1 MEDLIL
7 KFALQ
12 NAVRHKGKCQAK
24 AIFSKVLGEEPK
36 LKENIK
42 ELQQKIKE
50 ITDKVNSMSLE
61 EQEKQLKLIAPE
73 LLEKKEVI
81 QKPALPELELGKETF
96 KVRFEPSP
104 SGPMHI
110 GHTYPLSLNSEL
122 AKKYFGSLIIRIG
135 DTNPENIYPPSYELI
150 PEDAAWLTQNNV
162 KEVVVQSSRMEVYY
176 EYIVKLFEME
186 KAYVCTCEP
195 NKFKDLLQDSK
206 ACPCRELPKAEQLKR
221 WKAMLVDF
229 MAGEAVVRIKTDL
242 NHKNPA
248 MRDWPAFRVNEGDHP
263 MQGKKYR
270 VWPLMNFAVAIDDH
284 DMEITHTVRAKDHID
299 NEKKQKYIYDYF
311 GWEMPQHL
319 YVGRINFEDM
329 KISTSETRVKID
341 AGEYEGWDD
350 VRLPFLPAL
359 KRRGYQ
365 PEAFVNYALDVGV
378 TQNDKRVSK
387 EEFFKAINFYNKAI
401 IEEKANRYFFVWEPV
416 EIEIGNAPELNVEM
430 ELHPDFPDRGMR
442 KFKTWKKFFVTKE
455 DLESIKEGEEVR
467 LMNCLTF
474 RKEKDKFVFVTK
486 DYSKGLKTI
495 HWLPKGLDAEVLM
508 PDNNLKEGLIED
520 GAKDLEEDSIVQLE
534 RFGFCRLDNKK
545 KLRFWFAHK

>member
-1 MEDLIL
+1 
-7 KFALQ
+7 
-12 NAVRHKGKCQAK
+12 
-24 AIFSKVLGEEPK
+24 
-36 LKENIK
+36 
-42 ELQQKIKE
+42 
-50 ITDKVNSMSLE
+50 
-61 EQEKQLKLIAPE
+61 
-73 LLEKKEVI
+73 
-81 QKPALPELELGKETF
+81 
-96 KVRFEPSP
+96 
-104 SGPMHI
+104 
-110 GHTYPLSLNSEL
+110 
-122 AKKYFGSLIIRIG
+122 
-135 DTNPENIYPPSYELI
+135 
-150 PEDAAWLTQNNV
+150 
-162 KEVVVQSSRMEVYY
+162 
-176 EYIVKLFEME
+176 
-186 KAYVCTCEP
+186 
-195 NKFKDLLQDSK
+195 
-206 ACPCRELPKAEQLKR
+206 
-221 WKAMLVDF
+221 
-229 MAGEAVVRIKTDL
+229 
-242 NHKNPA
+242 
-248 MRDWPAFRVNEGDHP
+248 
-263 MQGKKYR
+263 
-270 VWPLMNFAVAIDDH
+270 
-284 DMEITHTVRAKDHID
+284 MEITHTVRAKDHID

-442 KFKTWKKFFVTKE
+442 KFKTWKKFFVAKE